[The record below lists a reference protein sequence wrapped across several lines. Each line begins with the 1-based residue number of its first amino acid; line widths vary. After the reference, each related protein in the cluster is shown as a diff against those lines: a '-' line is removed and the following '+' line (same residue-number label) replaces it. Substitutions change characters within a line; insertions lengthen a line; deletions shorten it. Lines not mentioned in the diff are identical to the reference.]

1 MVAPADAARLLPPNA
16 TPLERALARA
26 APRAA
31 VDALADAP
39 AGLRRP
45 QASSGALAPWLAA
58 EWQLAE
64 FAPYFDST
72 AALIAAGLPWLRQ
85 RGTAASV
92 KRALSWLGYRATL
105 EEEGP
110 WLQIDPGDAY
120 AQLRV
125 DAVAQLVRAS
135 LPAHARLYRMYHG
148 YDLRPLRLDG
158 GRLDDALLDDDS
170 GVLVDGIKLSF
181 AARRAGLAEPP
192 GGAPGHARTDA
203 LCGIVPYD
211 DRMTLDTWLLD
222 SELIAD
228 GRFIMGQLV
237 TGTTA
242 DTAAAPATLTA
253 HRTMALSQLLLDG
266 DESALDDINSQ
277 LGGGMTVLERSFSLD
292 GERLDSHDLGLRRI
306 VIDRFDVDARAAL
319 APALQLPLAG
329 FDRLARHALFSGTAG
344 VYETPTRAAGWSGNW
359 SARRWRVT
367 IPSTITFHNGA

>member
-1 MVAPADAARLLPPNA
+1 MVALADSARLLPPNA
-16 TPLERALARA
+16 TTLERALARA

-31 VDALADAP
+31 LDALADVP

-72 AALIAAGLPWLRQ
+72 AALIEAGLPWLRQ

-170 GVLVDGIKLSF
+170 GVLVDGVKLSF

-192 GGAPGHARTDA
+192 GGVPGHARTDTLSA
-203 LCGIVPYD
+203 IVPYD
-211 DRMTLDTWLLD
+211 DRMMLDTWLLD

-242 DTAAAPATLTA
+242 DTAATPATLTA
-253 HRTMALSQLLLDG
+253 HRTLALSQLLLDG
-266 DESALDDINSQ
+266 DESALDDINGQ
-277 LGGGMTVLERSFSLD
+277 LGGGMTVVERSFVLD

-306 VIDRFDVDARAAL
+306 VIDRFDIDARAAL

>member
-1 MVAPADAARLLPPNA
+1 MVAPADSARLLPSNA

-31 VDALADAP
+31 LDALADAP

-45 QASSGALAPWLAA
+45 QASCGALAPWLAA

-72 AALIAAGLPWLRQ
+72 AALIEAGLPWLRQ

-92 KRALSWLGYRATL
+92 KRALSWLGYQATL

-181 AARRAGLAEPP
+181 AARRGGVADLP
-192 GGAPGHARTDA
+192 GEVPGHARTDT
-203 LCGIVPYD
+203 LCAVVPYD
-211 DRMTLDTWLLD
+211 DRMMLDTWLLD

-266 DESALDDINSQ
+266 DESALDDINGQ
-277 LGGGMTVLERSFSLD
+277 LGGGMTVVERRFVLD

-306 VIDRFDVDARAAL
+306 VIDRFDIDARAAL

-344 VYETPTRAAGWSGNW
+344 VYETPLKAGGWGGNW